1 MHTVIYQPTGQ
12 RVKMVARLPARS
24 SRYRYGVK
32 EILPPGQ
39 VFLFVRVEFA
49 TGARSDVDLDSLQAE
64 GVNLHQ
70 LYAEL
75 PGVPQFIVVVRGQ
88 VRSHPE
94 GVAESQRTA
103 IGWLMD
109 RPQDLLASVHRVD
122 GTSPG
127 GFDPDPAWIVSRPAA
142 AGDITLRPG
151 RGVVE
156 PCASA
161 PST

>member
-49 TGARSDVDLDSLQAE
+49 TGARSDVDLDSLQAD

-75 PGVPQFIVVVRGQ
+75 PGVPQFVFIARGQ
-88 VRSHPE
+88 QRSHPE
-94 GVAESQRTA
+94 GMAECQRRA

-109 RPQDLLASVHRVD
+109 RPAELMASVHRVD
-122 GTSPG
+122 GAEPNG
-127 GFDPDPAWIVSRPAA
+127 VDPDPAWIVSRRLAG
-142 AGDITLRPG
+142 GDIILRPG
-151 RGVVE
+151 RGVAA
-156 PCASA
+156 CHASV